1 MIPCS
6 YLSACLCH
14 AMPGQCHLITG
25 GLDTKGMC
33 LSWVASLEEQ
43 VPQASPQEEGLLL
56 ASWRCLPCW
65 VLASYQ
71 SVEDPGD
78 WSQSIASADMDFNQ
92 LEAFLTAQTKKQ
104 GGITSEQAAVIS
116 KFWKSHKI
124 KIRESLMKQSRW
136 DNGLRGLSWRV
147 DGKSQSRH
155 STQIHSPVA
164 IIELEFG
171 KNGQE
176 SEFLCLEFD
185 EVKVKQIL
193 KKLSEVEESINR
205 LMQAA

>member
-1 MIPCS
+1 
-6 YLSACLCH
+6 
-14 AMPGQCHLITG
+14 
-25 GLDTKGMC
+25 
-33 LSWVASLEEQ
+33 
-43 VPQASPQEEGLLL
+43 
-56 ASWRCLPCW
+56 
-65 VLASYQ
+65 
-71 SVEDPGD
+71 
-78 WSQSIASADMDFNQ
+78 MDFNQ
-92 LEAFLTAQTKKQ
+92 LEAFLTAQTTKQ

-171 KNGQE
+171 KNGQVSPASISLCKLCIFIHLFYFYLTEFAEVTLKSLLEVE
-176 SEFLCLEFD
+176 SCEHFD
-185 EVKVKQIL
+185 VFSYIQSL
-193 KKLSEVEESINR
+193 KKQLHVFAVVSKGQSRTVLTAVSQAMIETQRAGAKVSGCTPNLSYPLN
-205 LMQAA
+205 